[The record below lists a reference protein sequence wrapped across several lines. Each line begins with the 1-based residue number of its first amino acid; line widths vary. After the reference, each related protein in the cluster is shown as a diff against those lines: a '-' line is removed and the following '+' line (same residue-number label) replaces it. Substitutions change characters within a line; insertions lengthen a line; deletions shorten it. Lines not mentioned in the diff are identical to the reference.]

1 MSVGSEP
8 GYDSLTSSFLF
19 AGFGPTLNLWAIIE
33 GACSDQGLVFCKQR
47 LWNYGQLGKSSP
59 LLAWFCK

>member
-1 MSVGSEP
+1 MLEVNLVMTVSP
-8 GYDSLTSSFLF
+8 PHFF